1 MLKQHVRLQTALILS
16 LDLALVA
23 AAFFLAY
30 GIRSV
35 LLPQALP
42 GLFPQPLYPL
52 SDHLPLL
59 PVALLAWMVPLVV
72 TRRYRSHRTAELKT
86 EATAILKAAIAATAL
101 LLIAVFVVRLDLLL
115 LEDRFSRTWLLLF
128 SSLAFLL
135 LLAEKIALRLL
146 SRDLRR
152 HGLNQRTVLIAGAP
166 QAVEQLAGSIEDHP
180 HWGLRIVGLVHTG
193 DRDGDRD
200 AEDSSRPVLG
210 GMDDIL
216 RIVSEHVVDDVFF
229 TVTPHD
235 LPALGDVIDGLQE
248 QGIRTRIALDL
259 LPPSHSTVD
268 LEYLD
273 GRPVVTL
280 SPAPSNF
287 LLLLFKR
294 AYDFCL
300 AVVLLLV
307 SLPVM
312 LVLALLIKATSSGSV
327 LYRQTRCGLNGRRF
341 TMYKLRTM
349 VADADRRRR
358 ELEHLNTMGGPAFK
372 LRSDPRITP
381 VGHYLRKF
389 SLDELPQFWNVVR
402 GDMSL
407 VGPRP
412 LEEKEPYT
420 PRQRRRLSMKPGITC
435 LWQISGRN
443 DLDFDRWMELDL
455 EYIDTWSPRLDFVI
469 LLKTIPAVLSRR
481 GAS

>member
-1 MLKQHVRLQTALILS
+1 MLKQRVRLQTALILG
-16 LDLALVA
+16 LDLCLVA

-30 GIRSV
+30 GIRDA
-35 LLPQALP
+35 LLPALLP
-42 GLFPQPLYPL
+42 RLFPQPLYPL
-52 SDHLPLL
+52 GEHLPLL
-59 PVALLAWMVPLVV
+59 PLALLAWMAPLVV
-72 TRRYRSHRTAELKT
+72 TRRYRSHRTADLKT
-86 EATAILKAAIAATAL
+86 EATAILQAATVATAL
-101 LLIAVFVVRLDLLL
+101 LLIAIFVVRLDQMLLQ
-115 LEDRFSRTWLLLF
+115 DRFSRTWLLLF
-128 SSLAFLL
+128 SGLAFFL
-135 LLAEKIALRLL
+135 LLAEKIALRLI

-166 QAVEQLAGSIEDHP
+166 DAAAQLAESIEDHP
-180 HWGLRIVGLVHTG
+180 HWGLCIIGQVHT
-193 DRDGDRD
+193 DGCPTGPP
-200 AEDSSRPVLG
+200 SGGVLG
-210 GMDDIL
+210 GMEDIPD
-216 RIVSEHVVDDVFF
+216 IVSSHVVDDVFF
-229 TVTPHD
+229 TVTPQE
-235 LPALGDVIDGLQE
+235 LPALKDIIDLLQE

-259 LPPSHSTVD
+259 LPPAHSKVD

-287 LLLLFKR
+287 LLLLLKR
-294 AYDFCL
+294 AYDVGL
-300 AVVLLLV
+300 GAVLLV
-307 SLPVM
+307 ISLPVM
-312 LVLALLIKATSSGSV
+312 LFLALMIRATSSGSV

-349 VADADRRRR
+349 VANADQKKR
-358 ELEHLNTMGGPAFK
+358 ELEHLNTMTGPAFK
-372 LRSDPRITP
+372 VRSDPRITP
-381 VGHYLRKF
+381 LGQYLRKF

-435 LWQISGRN
+435 LWQISGRS

>member
-1 MLKQHVRLQTALILS
+1 MLKQRVRLQTALILA
-16 LDLALVA
+16 LDLSLVA

-30 GIRSV
+30 GIRSGLFPLV
-35 LLPQALP
+35 LP
-42 GLFPQPLYPL
+42 GLYPQPLYPL

-59 PVALLAWMVPLVV
+59 PLALVTWGAPLVF
-72 TRRYRSHRTAELKT
+72 TRRYRSHRTADLKT
-86 EATAILKAAIAATAL
+86 EGTAILKVAAIATL
-101 LLIAVFVVRLDLLL
+101 LTLFAVFVLRLDQLLIQDSL
-115 LEDRFSRTWLLLF
+115 SRTWLLLF
-128 SSLAFLL
+128 TGLAFLL
-135 LLAEKIALRLL
+135 LLAEKIALRLV
-146 SRDLRR
+146 SRDMRR

-166 QAVEQLAGSIEDHP
+166 EAASQLAESIEDHP
-180 HWGLRIVGLVHTG
+180 HWGLQIIGLVHTG
-193 DRDGDRD
+193 GSPSGE
-200 AEDSSRPVLG
+200 AAANVLG
-210 GMDDIL
+210 SMDDVL

-229 TVTPHD
+229 TVTPHE
-235 LPALGDVIDGLQE
+235 LPALKDIIDGLQE

-259 LPPSHSTVD
+259 LPPAHTKVD
-268 LEYLD
+268 LGYLD

-294 AYDFCL
+294 AYDFSIGT
-300 AVVLLLV
+300 ALLV
-307 SLPVM
+307 ISLPVM
-312 LVLALLIKATSSGSV
+312 LILALLIKATSSGSV
-327 LYRQTRCGLNGRRF
+327 LYRQNRCGLNGRRF

-349 VADADRRRR
+349 VADADQRKR
-358 ELEHLNTMGGPAFK
+358 ELAHLNTMDGPAFK
-372 LRSDPRITP
+372 MRSDPRITP
-381 VGHYLRKF
+381 LGHYLRKF

-420 PRQRRRLSMKPGITC
+420 RRQRRRLSMKPGITC

-443 DLDFDRWMELDL
+443 DLDFNRWMELDL

>member
-1 MLKQHVRLQTALILS
+1 MLKQRVRLQTALILA
-16 LDLALVA
+16 LDLSLVA

-30 GIRSV
+30 GIRSGLFPLV
-35 LLPQALP
+35 LP
-42 GLFPQPLYPL
+42 GLYPQPLYPL

-59 PVALLAWMVPLVV
+59 PLALVTWGAPLVF
-72 TRRYRSHRTAELKT
+72 TRRYRSHRTADLKT
-86 EATAILKAAIAATAL
+86 EGTAILKVAAIATL
-101 LLIAVFVVRLDLLL
+101 LTLFAVFVLRLDQLLIQDSL
-115 LEDRFSRTWLLLF
+115 SRTWLLLF
-128 SSLAFLL
+128 TSLAFLL
-135 LLAEKIALRLL
+135 LLAEKIALRLV
-146 SRDLRR
+146 SRDMRR

-166 QAVEQLAGSIEDHP
+166 EAAAQLAESIEDHP
-180 HWGLRIVGLVHTG
+180 HWGLRIIGLVHTG
-193 DRDGDRD
+193 G
-200 AEDSSRPVLG
+200 SRPKEAAGNLLG
-210 GMDDIL
+210 SMDDVL

-229 TVTPHD
+229 TVTPHE
-235 LPALGDVIDGLQE
+235 LPALKDIIDGLQE

-259 LPPSHSTVD
+259 LPPAHTKVD

-294 AYDFCL
+294 AYDFSIG
-300 AVVLLLV
+300 AALLV
-307 SLPVM
+307 ISLPLM
-312 LVLALLIKATSSGSV
+312 LILALLIKATSSGSV

-349 VADADRRRR
+349 VADADQRKR
-358 ELEHLNTMGGPAFK
+358 ELEHLNTMDGPAFK
-372 LRSDPRITP
+372 MRSDPRITP
-381 VGHYLRKF
+381 LGHYLRKF

-420 PRQRRRLSMKPGITC
+420 RRQRRRLSMKPGITC

-443 DLDFDRWMELDL
+443 DLDFNRWMELDL

>member
-1 MLKQHVRLQTALILS
+1 MLKQRVRLQTALILT
-16 LDLALVA
+16 LDLSLVA

-30 GIRSV
+30 WIRG
-35 LLPQALP
+35 
-42 GLFPQPLYPL
+42 GLFPLVLPELYPTPL
-52 SDHLPLL
+52 HPLADHLPLL
-59 PVALLAWMVPLVV
+59 PLALVTWGAPLVF
-72 TRRYRSHRTAELKT
+72 TRRYRSHRTADLKT
-86 EATAILKAAIAATAL
+86 EAAAILKVAAIATL
-101 LLIAVFVVRLDLLL
+101 LTLFAVFVLRLDQLLMQDNL
-115 LEDRFSRTWLLLF
+115 SRTWLLLF
-128 SSLAFLL
+128 TGLAFLL
-135 LLAEKIALRLL
+135 LLADKIALRLV

-166 QAVEQLAGSIEDHP
+166 DAAARLAESIEDHP
-180 HWGLRIVGLVHTG
+180 HWGLLIIGLVHT
-193 DRDGDRD
+193 DG
-200 AEDSSRPVLG
+200 SRPEDAPGEVLG
-210 GMDDIL
+210 SMDDVL

-235 LPALGDVIDGLQE
+235 LPKLKNIIDGLQE

-259 LPPSHSTVD
+259 LPPAHSKVD

-294 AYDFCL
+294 ACDFSL
-300 AVVLLLV
+300 AAALLIV

-312 LVLALLIKATSSGSV
+312 LILALLIKTTSSGSV
-327 LYRQTRCGLNGRRF
+327 FYRQTRCGLNGRRF

-349 VADADRRRR
+349 VADADQRKR

-372 LRSDPRITP
+372 VRGDPRITP
-381 VGHYLRKF
+381 LGHYLRKF

-435 LWQISGRN
+435 LWQISGRG

-455 EYIDTWSPRLDFVI
+455 KYIDTWSPRLDFVI

>member
-1 MLKQHVRLQTALILS
+1 M
-16 LDLALVA
+16 
-23 AAFFLAY
+23 
-30 GIRSV
+30 
-35 LLPQALP
+35 
-42 GLFPQPLYPL
+42 
-52 SDHLPLL
+52 
-59 PVALLAWMVPLVV
+59 
-72 TRRYRSHRTAELKT
+72 
-86 EATAILKAAIAATAL
+86 
-101 LLIAVFVVRLDLLL
+101 
-115 LEDRFSRTWLLLF
+115 
-128 SSLAFLL
+128 
-135 LLAEKIALRLL
+135 
-146 SRDLRR
+146 
-152 HGLNQRTVLIAGAP
+152 
-166 QAVEQLAGSIEDHP
+166 
-180 HWGLRIVGLVHTG
+180 
-193 DRDGDRD
+193 
-200 AEDSSRPVLG
+200 
-210 GMDDIL
+210 
-216 RIVSEHVVDDVFF
+216 
-229 TVTPHD
+229 
-235 LPALGDVIDGLQE
+235 
-248 QGIRTRIALDL
+248 
-259 LPPSHSTVD
+259 
-268 LEYLD
+268 
-273 GRPVVTL
+273 VTL
-280 SPAPSNF
+280 SPAPSNV

-294 AYDFCL
+294 AYDFGL
-300 AVVLLLV
+300 GAVLLVV

-372 LRSDPRITP
+372 VRSDPRITP
-381 VGHYLRKF
+381 LGHYLRKF

-402 GDMSL
+402 GEMSL

-481 GAS
+481 GHRERRLAPRPRRPSGP